1 MRIVVIGTG
10 YVGLVAGTCFSELGL
25 QVQCLDQDPD
35 KINLLNSGKIH
46 IYEPGLEELVAKN
59 IRSNRLSFTL
69 DKSILSGADLILIA
83 VGTPAKEDGSANLTY
98 LNQVV
103 QDIAH
108 HCPQG
113 KPVMIKSTVPVG
125 TAKNVAKQLKDLR
138 PDACYEIISNPEFLR
153 EGSAVQ
159 DFMRPERVVI
169 GCNETI
175 QGVVKK
181 MYTPLT
187 NRGIPL
193 LFTDNQTAEL
203 IKYTS
208 NCYLA
213 MRIAFLNE
221 IADIAEVVDAN
232 IDQIADGIGMD
243 SRIGRKY
250 LSAGPGFGGSC
261 FPKDTAALSHIAHT
275 HGKPSKILDATIE
288 ANNHRK
294 ISMINKITSALD
306 GKLDNKKCAI
316 LGLTFKAD
324 TDDVRDGPSLDI
336 IPALLAKGITIS
348 SYDPRGMDEAR
359 KIFGDKITYHN
370 NPYEATDSA
379 DVAVI
384 LTEWAEF
391 SAIDLMQMT
400 GSMKSPVIVDLRNMF
415 TIDKMANLG
424 INYISIGRPRVSSS
438 S

>member
-10 YVGLVAGTCFSELGL
+10 YVGLVAGTCFAELGL
-25 QVQCLDQDPD
+25 QVQCLDQDKD

-59 IRSNRLSFTL
+59 LRSNRLSFSL
-69 DKSILSGADLILIA
+69 DKKILADADLILIA
-83 VGTPAKEDGSANLTY
+83 VGTPAQPDGSANLTY

-103 QDIAH
+103 HDIAEH
-108 HCPQG
+108 RPHG
-113 KPVMIKSTVPVG
+113 ASVMIKSTVPVG
-125 TAKNVAKQLKDLR
+125 TAKDVAKQFKSLCPK
-138 PDACYEIISNPEFLR
+138 AVFEVISNPEFLR

-159 DFMRPERVVI
+159 DFMHPERIVI
-169 GCNETI
+169 GCSEAARD
-175 QGVVKK
+175 VVNR
-181 MYTPLT
+181 MYYPLT
-187 NRGIPL
+187 NRSIPL

-221 IADIAEVVDAN
+221 MADIAESVGAN
-232 IDQIADGIGMD
+232 IEEVADGIGMD

-261 FPKDTAALSHIAHT
+261 FPKDTAALSHIAHCY
-275 HGKPSKILDATIE
+275 GKPSAILDATIKTNT
-288 ANNHRK
+288 ARK
-294 ISMINKITSALD
+294 SSMIDKIISALNNSA
-306 GKLDNKKCAI
+306 DNKKCAI

-336 IPALLAKGITIS
+336 IPALLKKGVSIA
-348 SYDPRGMDEAR
+348 SYDPRGMDEAK
-359 KIFGDKITYHN
+359 KIFGNTISYHTS
-370 NPYEATDSA
+370 PYEAADNA
-379 DVAVI
+379 DVLVI

-391 SAIDLMQMT
+391 SAIDLT
-400 GSMKSPVIVDLRNMF
+400 TIAKSMKNPVIVDLRNMF
-415 TIDKMANLG
+415 SLDKMADFK
-424 INYISIGRPRVSSS
+424 IKYISIGRPTING
-438 S
+438 